1 MQKPQTRH
9 SFGPHE
15 KAGNCVDKRRPF
27 HGSFVAIPR
36 SPLCSA
42 LAGRGLRVCSDMIDR
57 SRCAC
62 CEGVLDNVCS
72 SVPGWRTMAA
82 VGGLGSSAR
91 FGSSRVTQSC
101 QVGAENPDLDATA
114 VQALRWDRTAN
125 HPCLHMSG
133 LSKCARCSRSRTS
146 SAGDCSTHTASKI
159 SWLKLEAAS

>member
-91 FGSSRVTQSC
+91 FGSRLCENSSEANTVERPRQRSGGNRAGVAGRSC
-101 QVGAENPDLDATA
+101 E
-114 VQALRWDRTAN
+114 R
-125 HPCLHMSG
+125 S
-133 LSKCARCSRSRTS
+133 LSESVVWHCP
-146 SAGDCSTHTASKI
+146 
-159 SWLKLEAAS
+159 